1 MTADHSNKTAKKR
14 LTALTAVKLG
24 LICNETGKTSQNAI
38 QSVLKPCRKETYLTS
53 SAVFFNTSA
62 FKSAFKDAIMI
73 IKTTGGLMSYQILT
87 TTAASITDLKKNPM
101 GTVAEGE
108 GDAVAI
114 LNRNEPAFYCVPPK
128 LYAYYRELA
137 EDAELNAVAD
147 ERMKNPEIVKV
158 NLDDL

>member
-1 MTADHSNKTAKKR
+1 
-14 LTALTAVKLG
+14 
-24 LICNETGKTSQNAI
+24 
-38 QSVLKPCRKETYLTS
+38 
-53 SAVFFNTSA
+53 
-62 FKSAFKDAIMI
+62 
-73 IKTTGGLMSYQILT
+73 MSYQILT

-128 LYAYYRELA
+128 LYRELA
-137 EDAELNAVAD
+137 EDTELNTVAD
-147 ERMKNPEIVKV
+147 ERIKNPEIVKV